1 MFWALV
7 IDRLLRAGRCLV
19 LIVGFSALVL
29 TGAFAAQR
37 AVEPPTP
44 PETVQGDNGP
54 DELGVT
60 PGSEEPTDGMVPGS
74 RPCTEPAA
82 YLQAALIPSGSDSQ
96 PKLHLPQIHEQVFH
110 HGRNDRSVLNNDRRG
125 TVARVSGLLA
135 HRFTLVGARP
145 SGTS

>member
-7 IDRLLRAGRCLV
+7 IDRVLSTGRCLV
-19 LIVGFSALVL
+19 LIVGLSALVI

-37 AVEPPTP
+37 AMEPPAPPTP
-44 PETVQGDNGP
+44 VQGDGEL

-60 PGSEEPTDGMVPGS
+60 PGSEEPTDGMAPGS

-82 YLQAALIPSGSDSQ
+82 YLQAALVPSGSDTQ
-96 PKLHLPQIHEQVFH
+96 PKLRLPQIHEQVFDH
-110 HGRNDRSVLNNDRRG
+110 ARHAHGVLNNDRRG